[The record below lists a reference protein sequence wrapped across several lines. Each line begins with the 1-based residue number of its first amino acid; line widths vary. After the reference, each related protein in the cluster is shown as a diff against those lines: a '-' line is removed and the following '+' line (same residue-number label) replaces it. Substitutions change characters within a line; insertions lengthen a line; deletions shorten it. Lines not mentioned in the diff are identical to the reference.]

1 MESDEI
7 TEDDKAAL
15 LYRNAERFYKLPL

>member
-15 LYRNAERFYKLPL
+15 LYRNAESFYKLPL

>member
-7 TEDDKAAL
+7 TAADKAAM
-15 LYRNAERFYKLPL
+15 LYKNAESFYKLPL